1 VIVRLARPHP
11 VGRNWFG
18 ASLGAIAL
26 ALSLVAPVAA
36 VEGPTK
42 LFDAAVGPASGTPS
56 TTIVFEVS
64 YRNREG
70 SPPDHVS
77 VVIDGT
83 RRAMTSDGSED
94 WKHGVQFSYATTL
107 AVGSHDVSF
116 AAADTRKFSDDL
128 AGGTVTI
135 ALPPTP
141 PPPAPTTQPAP
152 KPTPAP
158 TTAPPSDATPVPT
171 TAPPANPSPEPTP
184 GTAPGPDAGTGTP
197 ATGAGPLAGPGPA
210 TDPSD
215 SLGASAPDETA
226 TEHGDGGVGATAPD
240 PVPDSADEGTS
251 APGAAGAPD
260 PGWADRDPSFEVGA
274 GPGWGAMTATFKAL
288 GIDGFR
294 PLPLMPTLV
303 TTTGAVAMAMA
314 FAIFG
319 KRRRDGEPPEPD
331 EVLEASAARGPGLA
345 PGAEFVGV
353 AVPVDAEAFMPRWR
367 RPSLMEAR
375 KADPTR
381 MAPTMAPSLSFASG
395 AVAALDGYERRV
407 VRYRVVRL
415 LDAPDELRAVD
426 VGQLD
431 QGDEVQLLERSGSYW
446 HVLCPDGRQGWLHK
460 MTLGEIVT
468 NEAPEPIVERIDEDV
483 LTAYLAARGRA

>member
-70 SPPDHVS
+70 SAPDHVS

-197 ATGAGPLAGPGPA
+197 ATGAGPHRRPIRATRWAPRHPTRPRPNMATGASVRRLQIPSPTAPTRARAHPARRAPPTRAGPTA
-210 TDPSD
+210 TLRSR
-215 SLGASAPDETA
+215 SAPD
-226 TEHGDGGVGATAPD
+226 P
-240 PVPDSADEGTS
+240 
-251 APGAAGAPD
+251 AGA
-260 PGWADRDPSFEVGA
+260 R
-274 GPGWGAMTATFKAL
+274 
-288 GIDGFR
+288 
-294 PLPLMPTLV
+294 
-303 TTTGAVAMAMA
+303 
-314 FAIFG
+314 
-319 KRRRDGEPPEPD
+319 
-331 EVLEASAARGPGLA
+331 
-345 PGAEFVGV
+345 
-353 AVPVDAEAFMPRWR
+353 
-367 RPSLMEAR
+367 
-375 KADPTR
+375 
-381 MAPTMAPSLSFASG
+381 
-395 AVAALDGYERRV
+395 
-407 VRYRVVRL
+407 
-415 LDAPDELRAVD
+415 
-426 VGQLD
+426 
-431 QGDEVQLLERSGSYW
+431 
-446 HVLCPDGRQGWLHK
+446 
-460 MTLGEIVT
+460 
-468 NEAPEPIVERIDEDV
+468 
-483 LTAYLAARGRA
+483 